1 MKRIGNCFDR
11 ERPCGYTAAMQAWYV
26 YLLRCADNSL
36 YCGITNNLDRRLTA
50 HNAGTASKYTR
61 ARLPVSLAA
70 SVEVDGKSAALK
82 LELAIKKL
90 PAKRKIERLMNHTQA
105 G

>member
-1 MKRIGNCFDR
+1 
-11 ERPCGYTAAMQAWYV
+11 MQTWYV

-36 YCGITNNLDRRLTA
+36 YCGITNDLDRRLAA

-61 ARLPVSLAA
+61 SKLPVSLAA
-70 SVEVDGKSAALK
+70 STEVDGKSAALK

-90 PAKRKIERLMNHTQA
+90 PAGRKIERLMSHAAA
-105 G
+105 GSATSG

>member
-1 MKRIGNCFDR
+1 MR
-11 ERPCGYTAAMQAWYV
+11 TWHV

-36 YCGITNNLDRRLTA
+36 YCGITNDLNRRLAA

-61 ARLPVSLAA
+61 ARLPVFLAA
-70 SVEVDGKSAALK
+70 STEVDGKSSALK

-90 PAKRKIERLMNHTQA
+90 PAGQKIRRLLEYAGKRCVTD

>member
-1 MKRIGNCFDR
+1 
-11 ERPCGYTAAMQAWYV
+11 MQTWHV

-36 YCGITNNLDRRLTA
+36 YCGITNNLDRRLAA

-70 SVEVDGKSAALK
+70 SVTVDGKSAALR
-82 LELAIKKL
+82 LEMAIKKM
-90 PAKRKIERLMNHTQA
+90 PAGQKIERLLATGNIS
-105 G
+105 

>member
-1 MKRIGNCFDR
+1 
-11 ERPCGYTAAMQAWYV
+11 MQTWNV

-36 YCGITNNLDRRLTA
+36 YCGITNDLNRRLAA

-70 SVEVDGKSAALK
+70 SVEVNGKSAALK

-90 PAKRKIERLMNHTQA
+90 PAGQKIERLTSHAEPRRTAA

>member
-1 MKRIGNCFDR
+1 MRI
-11 ERPCGYTAAMQAWYV
+11 WYV

-36 YCGITNNLDRRLTA
+36 YCGITNDLDRRIRA

-61 ARLPVSLAA
+61 TRLPVALAA

-82 LELAIKKL
+82 LELAVKKL
-90 PAKRKIERLMNHTQA
+90 PAGRKIERLMNHSQTGQITT

>member
-1 MKRIGNCFDR
+1 
-11 ERPCGYTAAMQAWYV
+11 MQAWYV

-36 YCGITNNLDRRLTA
+36 YCGITNDLDRRLTA

-61 ARLPVSLAA
+61 ARLPVALAA

-90 PAKRKIERLMNHTQA
+90 PAGQKIERLMNHTQTK
-105 G
+105 

>member
-1 MKRIGNCFDR
+1 
-11 ERPCGYTAAMQAWYV
+11 MQVWHV

-36 YCGITNNLDRRLTA
+36 YCGITNNLDRRIAT

-61 ARLPVSLAA
+61 ARLPVTLAA

-82 LELAIKKL
+82 LELAVKKL
-90 PAKRKIERLMNHTQA
+90 PARLKIDRLMEYPKTGQA
-105 G
+105 TTG